1 MWSQMGSL
9 LSISLLCAAA
19 LFPAAVK
26 AQQMD
31 YHARL
36 QMEAKVARL
45 ADPSAK
51 ATLATDASAVMAG
64 VGLAWDKAFVPDGPK
79 ASFVPDSGAV
89 LELVDIRLILTQVA
103 IQTGARDHVALVRA
117 QADNDHDVILLRG
130 GFARFSDLLA
140 LSEGTPAQDFIKMG
154 PRGLV
159 LTRPLAIW
167 SDAGLTIEAGD
178 HLILDRPSGS
188 FVANL
193 GWLNVSGGKLSGSA
207 GQNSAETA
215 FRPFVITAG
224 QGSFTARDAT
234 FQALGFGDAAVF
246 GGLSVANNG
255 LVASRMASALVG
267 STLYDVTTIG
277 LIGTTGAVV
286 AGNWIASSSGTA
298 VLISGSTDTTVAS
311 NRLSA
316 LSGTQAIRVTAG
328 SAMVRIEGNL
338 LSGEART
345 GILIDRESQNVIV
358 AHNLVASIVTTGISV
373 DTSTCVMLM
382 NNLVA
387 ANGGSGINLRDT
399 DAVEV
404 ADNAIL
410 FNSGSGVMVRDQADT
425 AAVRVA
431 GNVFIGNRDGLRGA
445 TPGNLALSENN
456 MDGQITSMFA
466 GDLSRLTADWL
477 RSRKAAPSQS
487 VQARSPAPCAIQGNG

>member
-1 MWSQMGSL
+1 MGRL

-19 LFPAAVK
+19 LFPSAVT

-31 YHARL
+31 YLARR
-36 QMEAKVARL
+36 QIEEEVARL
-45 ADPSAK
+45 ADPKAI
-51 ATLATDASAVMAG
+51 ATLATDASAVMAE
-64 VGLAWDKAFVPDGPK
+64 VGLAWDKTSGADDPIAPFVPN
-79 ASFVPDSGAV
+79 SGAV
-89 LELVDIRLILTQVA
+89 LELVDIRLILTQIA

-117 QADNDHDVILLRG
+117 QGDRDHDVILLRG
-130 GFARFSDLLA
+130 GFTRFSDLLA
-140 LSEGTPAQDFIKMG
+140 LSAGTPAQDFIKMG

-167 SDAGLTIEAGD
+167 SDAGLTVEAGD

-193 GWLNVSGGKLSGSA
+193 GWLNVSGGKMSGSA

-234 FQALGFGDAAVF
+234 FQALGFGEAPVF
-246 GGLSVANNG
+246 GGLSIANNG
-255 LVASRMASALVG
+255 LVASRMASVLKG
-267 STLYDVTTIG
+267 STLHDVRTIG
-277 LIGTTGAVV
+277 LIGTAGAVV
-286 AGNWIASSSGTA
+286 SGNWIASSTGTA
-298 VLISGSTDTTVAS
+298 LLISGSTDATVAS
-311 NRLSA
+311 NRFSA

-328 SAMVRIEGNL
+328 SVKVQVDGNL
-338 LSGEART
+338 MSGETRT

-358 AHNLVASIVTTGISV
+358 AHNLVASTLTTGITV

-404 ADNAIL
+404 TDNAIL
-410 FNSGSGVMVRDQADT
+410 FNSGSGVMVRDQAET
-425 AAVRVA
+425 AVVRVA

-456 MDGQITSMFA
+456 MDGQITRMFA
-466 GDLSRLTADWL
+466 GDLSPLTVDWL
-477 RSRKAAPSQS
+477 RSRKDAPTQS
-487 VQARSPAPCAIQGNG
+487 VQALSPAPCAIQGNG